1 MLALCKNEQRYPA
14 EHQDFGIICGWNS
27 CDWIFLNTEA
37 FMEIPANVKLR
48 KQVIEWVERD
58 TRWELGWIDVGRYF
72 PKHRMMNG
80 III

>member
-1 MLALCKNEQRYPA
+1 
-14 EHQDFGIICGWNS
+14 
-27 CDWIFLNTEA
+27 
-37 FMEIPANVKLR
+37 MEIPANVKLR